1 MADINPLSKSD
12 YDAWLPLWRGYQTFY
27 NADIPDETTR
37 LTFARLTG
45 GQEPMGAFVAREFG
59 EAVGIVHWIAHRSCW
74 TSGDYCYLQ
83 DLFVADAMRG
93 SGVGRKLIEAVY
105 EVARTRGCSRV
116 YWLTHETNV
125 RAMALYD
132 KVARKSGFV
141 QYVKRFG

>member
-27 NADIPDETTR
+27 HADIPDETTR
-37 LTFARLTG
+37 LTFA
-45 GQEPMGAFVAREFG
+45 
-59 EAVGIVHWIAHRSCW
+59 H
-74 TSGDYCYLQ
+74 

-116 YWLTHETNV
+116 YWLTQETNV

-132 KVARKSGFV
+132 KVAQKSGFV